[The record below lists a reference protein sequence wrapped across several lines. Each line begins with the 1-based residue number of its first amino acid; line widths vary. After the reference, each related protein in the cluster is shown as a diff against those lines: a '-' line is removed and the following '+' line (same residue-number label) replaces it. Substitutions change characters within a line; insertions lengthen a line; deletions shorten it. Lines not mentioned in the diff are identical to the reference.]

1 MHQQVRAARQ
11 LHQPRIN
18 LLAMLDIRAN
28 DEHFAVPLNPETIRS
43 AGMVVPLRGDN
54 GFHIVDAGEVFAGI
68 SDLQELEIGPHVIQL
83 HREIFRLH
91 LDFENLPQIGDCLV
105 PAERQERDL
114 LFGIIRRG
122 KERKALDVVPVKVRE
137 RDTDLLLL
145 VANGAKVSAQI
156 SQSRAGVND
165 GDLVRIGDLQA
176 RRVAAELLKTGIADG
191 DGSPRTIKLELHIIV
206 LCNQASGWRSSNGMI
221 DCLQRRC
228 SAQLQVEWCCQLEL
242 HFGSRA
248 NDQRAGSMPIP
259 RLSTGPRRASR
270 LDAVCFYGDIA
281 AVHRK
286 RRKFKSEWLR
296 FARVSARRLNLS
308 ERLGSRFQYNRSF
321 DGDVLVDLC
330 REVPAYWV
338 L

>member
-1 MHQQVRAARQ
+1 M
-11 LHQPRIN
+11 
-18 LLAMLDIRAN
+18 
-28 DEHFAVPLNPETIRS
+28 
-43 AGMVVPLRGDN
+43 
-54 GFHIVDAGEVFAGI
+54 
-68 SDLQELEIGPHVIQL
+68 
-83 HREIFRLH
+83 
-91 LDFENLPQIGDCLV
+91 
-105 PAERQERDL
+105 
-114 LFGIIRRG
+114 
-122 KERKALDVVPVKVRE
+122 VPVKVRE
-137 RDTDLLLL
+137 RDNDLFLL
-145 VANGAKVSAQI
+145 VADGAKVSAQI
-156 SQSRAGVND
+156 SQSRARVND
-165 GDLVRIGDLQA
+165 GDAVRIGERDLQA
-176 RRVAAELLKTGIADG
+176 GGVAAELLKTSIAYG
-191 DGSPRTIKLELHIIV
+191 DGSPRAIKLELHIIV

-259 RLSTGPRRASR
+259 RLSPGPRRASR

>member
-1 MHQQVRAARQ
+1 
-11 LHQPRIN
+11 
-18 LLAMLDIRAN
+18 MLDIRAN

-105 PAERQERDL
+105 AAKRQERDF
-114 LFGIIRRG
+114 LFGIISRS

-145 VANGAKVSAQI
+145 VADGAKVSAQI
-156 SQSRAGVND
+156 SQSRAGVNN

-191 DGSPRTIKLELHIIV
+191 NRPPRPIKLELHRIV
-206 LCNQASGWRSSNGMI
+206 FMNVSP
-221 DCLQRRC
+221 
-228 SAQLQVEWCCQLEL
+228 
-242 HFGSRA
+242 GSRA
-248 NDQRAGSMPIP
+248 
-259 RLSTGPRRASR
+259 SR
-270 LDAVCFYGDIA
+270 CKTSWTSLD
-281 AVHRK
+281 
-286 RRKFKSEWLR
+286 S
-296 FARVSARRLNLS
+296 
-308 ERLGSRFQYNRSF
+308 
-321 DGDVLVDLC
+321 
-330 REVPAYWV
+330 PT
-338 L
+338 